1 MAVEIFELLEVE
13 ARRLLADMIDVEPF
27 DRLVAADDLV
37 VAMAPAEAQ
46 QIIEQRLGQDA
57 ELVAIGVDAQRAV
70 ALADSLAPSEP
81 WISGTWA

>member
-1 MAVEIFELLEVE
+1 MAVEILELLEVE
-13 ARRLLADMIDVEPF
+13 ARRRLADMVEVEPV

-57 ELVAIGVDAQRAV
+57 QLVAIGIDAERAV
-70 ALADSLAPSEP
+70 ALADSLAPSGP